1 MELQLVEVVLEIKR
15 VRLVMVATLFFL
27 QSLQT
32 VVVRVALV
40 METRQE

>member
-27 QSLQT
+27 QSLQPEADR
-32 VVVRVALV
+32 VVLAV
-40 METRQE
+40 ETRQV